1 MAGEP
6 LERREMEWNAQ
17 SADQARNAAN
27 LAIEHLRRS
36 LAEGRDD
43 VLDDLGWTRDQALAF
58 LRRWE
63 AMQQMAQSDD
73 PGQRTQFDRAVLS
86 LGLRPDGIQRSRD
99 LPADARGGQ
108 AEGRRTRPPTD
119 YREQFKAFMQGTS
132 VP

>member
-43 VLDDLGWTRDQALAF
+43 VLDDLGWTRDQA
-58 LRRWE
+58 
-63 AMQQMAQSDD
+63 
-73 PGQRTQFDRAVLS
+73 
-86 LGLRPDGIQRSRD
+86 
-99 LPADARGGQ
+99 
-108 AEGRRTRPPTD
+108 
-119 YREQFKAFMQGTS
+119 
-132 VP
+132 